1 MRGDRVCEGEGM
13 GVAGYGG
20 REIRPLTLLR
30 QEREAHFT
38 CQSRQTRSPAD
49 CEMMT
54 ERSREGVSA

>member
-1 MRGDRVCEGEGM
+1 M

-38 CQSRQTRSPAD
+38 CQRRQTRSPAD